1 MIIIMLNDLFQLM
14 ESLPGRNVSLDAG
27 EMLFGRG
34 DSVASMYVLASGHMD
49 LVRYQEDGKPVR
61 LHKAYGKCFIAEA
74 SLHATHYH
82 CDALCMEE
90 AVLYE
95 VARTEFQHCIYSN
108 PDISKAW
115 IQHLAASLQNERYRS
130 ELLTRKTVLERLEGW
145 LDWNGGQLPPKG
157 KWKHLANEL
166 GVTPEALY
174 RTLALGRK

>member
-1 MIIIMLNDLFQLM
+1 MLNDLFQLI
-14 ESLPGRNVSLDAG
+14 ESLPGQKISLNEG

-34 DSVASMYVLASGHMD
+34 DAVASMYVLVSGHID
-49 LVRYQEDGKPVR
+49 LVRYQEDGKPIR

-74 SLHATHYH
+74 SLHAAYYH
-82 CDALCMEE
+82 CDAICMEE
-90 AVLYE
+90 AVLFGIVRGDFE
-95 VARTEFQHCIYSN
+95 NCIYSA
-108 PDISKAW
+108 PDITKIW
-115 IQHLAASLQNERYRS
+115 VQHLAASLQNERYRS

-145 LDWNGGQLPPKG
+145 LDWNEGQLPPKG